1 MTGKNDTTITVNLEG
16 KLIDMLID
24 SGASVNAI
32 DRNTFEK
39 IKTTENVLSK
49 TNAKIYPYGSNV
61 PLKLY
66 GKTNLKIKV
75 GQFVHDVEFQVISG
89 TGKPLIGRK
98 SATELGLLHIGRI
111 NSVSP
116 DISSVTYQSTDTIL
130 RSFEDRFTG
139 IGKLKDFQLKLHWIR
154 PSNQLHK
161 H

>member
-1 MTGKNDTTITVNLEG
+1 M
-16 KLIDMLID
+16 
-24 SGASVNAI
+24 
-32 DRNTFEK
+32 
-39 IKTTENVLSK
+39 
-49 TNAKIYPYGSNV
+49 
-61 PLKLY
+61 
-66 GKTNLKIKV
+66 KIKV

-139 IGKLKDFQLKLHWIR
+139 IGKLKDFQLKLHVD
-154 PSNQLHK
+154 PSVKPVAQALRQTPFK
-161 H
+161 MRKQISDKIDELVKCELQ